1 MLVIYS
7 THQIRCLRAK
17 WNIKSNMKGQNKISK
32 RQALERKESTKE
44 KERLW
49 FLLCVWLALRKTNS
63 FYNHRFFLRRSVLKQ
78 IPTINTRV
86 GIFILVGSQ
95 HGCLLGPSSY
105 LNANCF
111 PLIHD
116 GHVIQNIPLSST
128 IFTCPTHIIGSTL
141 CD

>member
-95 HGCLLGPSSY
+95 HGCLLGPSTVLMPFHLLSMMAMSSKTY
-105 LNANCF
+105 LF
-111 PLIHD
+111 HLLYSL
-116 GHVIQNIPLSST
+116 VQ
-128 IFTCPTHIIGSTL
+128 HI
-141 CD
+141 